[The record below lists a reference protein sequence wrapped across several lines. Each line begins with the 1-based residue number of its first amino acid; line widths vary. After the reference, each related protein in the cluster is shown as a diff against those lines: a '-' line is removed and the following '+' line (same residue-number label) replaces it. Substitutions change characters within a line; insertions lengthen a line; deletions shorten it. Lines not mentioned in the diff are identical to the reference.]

1 LVFLWKTIG
10 KSKEFIYP
18 QDQQQHLPY
27 IYIIIWNEMNE
38 HSDDK
43 ILIRALRGER
53 TERPS
58 FWFMRQAG
66 RYLPEYRALRS
77 EMGGFWDL
85 VFTPEKAAEVTIQ
98 PIERFG
104 MDGAILFSDILVIP
118 HALGQI
124 VTFHLNK
131 GPVLDP
137 LDFEDEKFGLNEDHI
152 DERLGSIYE
161 TIRQAKARLPKNVT
175 LIGFAGG
182 PWTVATY
189 MIESKGTPE
198 KTTTIKFAKAHP
210 DQFQKLIDLIT
221 QTTIHYLSRQ
231 VEAGA
236 EALQLFDSWAGALKD
251 EDMFRRWSIEPTR
264 QIVKAMKKIAPDI
277 PLIGF
282 PKGAGEFYKPY
293 FKETGLDALSLDYD
307 VNLDWAASELQ
318 GFGCLQGNL
327 DPSLLVEGGERLI
340 TQSKTIIN
348 KLKDGPH
355 VFNLGHGI
363 VPETPPENVAAVSK
377 FLKTEA

>member
-1 LVFLWKTIG
+1 
-10 KSKEFIYP
+10 
-18 QDQQQHLPY
+18 
-27 IYIIIWNEMNE
+27 MNE
-38 HSDDK
+38 HSNDK

-53 TERPS
+53 TERSP

-85 VFTPEKAAEVTIQ
+85 VFTSEKAAEVTVQ
-98 PIERFG
+98 PVKRFG

-124 VTFHLNK
+124 VKFHPNL

-137 LDFEDEKFGLNEDHI
+137 LDFEEENFGLNENHI
-152 DERLGSIYE
+152 EERLGSIYE
-161 TIRQAKARLPKNVT
+161 TIRQSKARLPKNVT
-175 LIGFAGG
+175 LIGFAGS

-198 KTTTIKFAKAHP
+198 KTTTINFAKANP
-210 DQFQKLIDLIT
+210 ERFQKLINLIT
-221 QTTIHYLSRQ
+221 KTTVHYLSRQ

-236 EALQLFDSWAGALKD
+236 EALQLFDSWAGALRD
-251 EDMFRRWSIEPTR
+251 EAMFRKWSIEPTK
-264 QIVKAMKKIAPDI
+264 QIVKAMKKIAPEV

-282 PKGAGEFYKPY
+282 PKGAGVFYKPY
-293 FKETGLDALSLDYD
+293 FSETGLDALSLDYD
-307 VNLDWAASELQ
+307 IDLDWAAKELHTI
-318 GFGCLQGNL
+318 GCLQGNL
-327 DPSLLVEGGERLI
+327 DPSLLVEGGTRLI
-340 TQSKTIIN
+340 EQSSAILEKFKN
-348 KLKDGPH
+348 GPH

-363 VPETPPENVAAVSK
+363 VPETPPENVDALSN
-377 FLKTEA
+377 FLKTGA

>member
-1 LVFLWKTIG
+1 MSGDTR
-10 KSKEFIYP
+10 
-18 QDQQQHLPY
+18 
-27 IYIIIWNEMNE
+27 
-38 HSDDK
+38 DK

-53 TERPS
+53 TERSP

-85 VFTPEKAAEVTIQ
+85 VFTPEKAAQVTVQ

-118 HALGQI
+118 AALGQP
-124 VTFHLNK
+124 VAFQPNM

-137 LDFEDEKFGLNEDHI
+137 LDFDDENFGLDENHI
-152 DERLGSIYE
+152 EERLGSIYE
-161 TIRQAKARLPKNVT
+161 TIRLVKARLPEEVT
-175 LIGFAGG
+175 LIGFAGS

-189 MIESKGTPE
+189 MIESKGTSE
-198 KTTTIKFAKAHP
+198 KTTTIKFATENP
-210 DQFQKLIDLIT
+210 ERFQKLIDLIVK
-221 QTTIHYLSRQ
+221 TTIHYLIRQ
-231 VEAGA
+231 IEAGA

-251 EDMFRRWSIEPTR
+251 EEMFRKWSIEPTR
-264 QIVKAMKKIAPDI
+264 KIVGALKEKYPEI

-282 PKGAGEFYKPY
+282 PKGAGDFYKPY
-293 FKETGLDALSLDYD
+293 FKETGLDALSIDYD
-307 VNLDWAASELQ
+307 VDLDWAAKELQ
-318 GFGCLQGNL
+318 AIGCLQGNL
-327 DPSLLVEGGERLI
+327 DPSLLVKGGEDLI
-340 TQSKTIIN
+340 NQTGTILD

-363 VPETPPENVAAVSK
+363 VPETPPENVGAVSE
-377 FLKTEA
+377 FLKIGAIV